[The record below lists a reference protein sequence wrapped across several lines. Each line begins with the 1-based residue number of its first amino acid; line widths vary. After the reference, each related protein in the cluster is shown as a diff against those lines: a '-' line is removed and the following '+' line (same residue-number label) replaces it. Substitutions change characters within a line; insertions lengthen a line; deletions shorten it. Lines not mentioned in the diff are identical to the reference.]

1 MQVFFDGARETMDQ
15 VSLQAEQT
23 RTLIRATYRK
33 FHEEHGL
40 PAVTPKIFSVDQ
52 FNMELHRLL
61 EEADAFRNSPV
72 TAMTEQSHLI
82 KKFFI
87 SLVSQARNVFFR
99 ANQDAD
105 NWLKEVMN
113 PLVQQIKDH
122 KRVMEKRL
130 DTLRRISES
139 RDTLEGKINELE
151 GGRRVTRQEIETINR
166 LRDALQRP
174 LPVIDDSEDGE
185 PVAATG

>member
-1 MQVFFDGARETMDQ
+1 
-15 VSLQAEQT
+15 
-23 RTLIRATYRK
+23 
-33 FHEEHGL
+33 
-40 PAVTPKIFSVDQ
+40 
-52 FNMELHRLL
+52 MELHRLL

-72 TAMTEQSHLI
+72 TAMTEQSFLI

-99 ANQDAD
+99 ANQEADA
-105 NWLKEVMN
+105 WLKEVMN

-139 RDTLEGKINELE
+139 RDTWKARSTNSKGT
-151 GGRRVTRQEIETINR
+151 RRALRQELDTH
-166 LRDALQRP
+166 QP
-174 LPVIDDSEDGE
+174 SV
-185 PVAATG
+185 